1 MAKILIVEDK
11 VDLAV
16 LIRSYLEFQDH
27 DAEAIHNGGEA
38 SELLRSESFDLIIL
52 DWDLPEVS
60 GIELLRQVRAAG
72 SSTPVLML
80 TGKHSITDKQRGF
93 TEGADDYL
101 TKPFNMQELNLR
113 IVALL
118 RRTMGSA
125 MPATTHSAQPTQ
137 NGPIELDKSSSRA
150 TKDGRQISLQPKE
163 FELIELLMNS
173 EPPHKISKLVAAV
186 WPDDPKASFELLN
199 ATLRRLRNKLGI
211 ETPQLQESNFPDL
224 AIALAQHT
232 YGHEDEEEV
241 LDPFLGMILDGK
253 YELVELVGG
262 GGSGV
267 VYKANHCLLDKT
279 VAVKMLFPHMVGR
292 QLVVRRFQQEAMS
305 TAALSHPN
313 IIKISDFG
321 TGEQGQPY
329 LVMEFLEGK
338 SLAETLEAHGALSTG
353 IALDIII
360 QATTGLCHAHNK
372 GIIHRDLKPNNLM
385 MLGDIDDTF
394 TVKIVDFGLAKPNRQ
409 EERLAKITVTG
420 EVFGSPAYMS
430 PEQCRGEAVD
440 HQADIYSLGCVLFEL
455 LSNRPPYTGT
465 DPIDVIFQHCASEP
479 PKFTVEGDNPEIND
493 FLKRI
498 LLSCLAKTKQERY
511 QTATQLL
518 DDLQKFEQLY
528 ISQDHS
534 VSLMVQ

>member
-27 DAEAIHNGGEA
+27 NAETIHNGAEA
-38 SELLRSESFDLIIL
+38 RDMLKTNSFDLIIL

-60 GIELLRQVRAAG
+60 GIDILRQLRASG
-72 SSTPVLML
+72 CRTPVLML
-80 TGKHSITDKQRGF
+80 TGKNSIMDKQLGF

-101 TKPFNMQELNLR
+101 TKPFNMQELNMR
-113 IVALL
+113 ICALL
-118 RRTMGSA
+118 RRTMGTA
-125 MPATTHSAQPTQ
+125 MPATTDSAQSTQ
-137 NGPIELDKSSSRA
+137 DTSIQLDKTNSRA
-150 TKDGRQISLQPKE
+150 IKNGRQISLAPTE
-163 FELIELLMNS
+163 FQLIELLMNS
-173 EPPHKISKLVAAV
+173 KPPHKISKLVAAV
-186 WPDDPKASFELLN
+186 CPDAPEANYDLLN

-224 AIALAQHT
+224 AIALASKT
-232 YGHEDEEEV
+232 VGHDDEEEI

-267 VYKANHCLLDKT
+267 VYKANHCLLNKT
-279 VAVKMLFPHMVGR
+279 VAVKMLFPHMVAR
-292 QLVVRRFQQEAMS
+292 QLMVRRFQQEAMA

-313 IIKISDFG
+313 IIKITDFG

-338 SLAETLEAHGALSTG
+338 SLAETLETHGALCTG
-353 IALDIII
+353 VALDIII

-372 GIIHRDLKPNNLM
+372 GIIHRDIKPNNLM
-385 MLGDIDDTF
+385 MLGDIEDTF

-409 EERLAKITVTG
+409 EERLSKITVTG

-430 PEQCRGEAVD
+430 PEQCRGETVD
-440 HQADIYSLGCVLFEL
+440 HQADIYSLGCVLFEML
-455 LSNRPPYTGT
+455 ANRPPFVGT
-465 DPIDVIFQHCASEP
+465 DPIDVIFQHCAPEP
-479 PKFTVEGDNPEIND
+479 PKFTVEGGNQEIND
-493 FLKRI
+493 FLTRM
-498 LLSCLAKTKQERY
+498 LLSCLAKNKENRY
-511 QTATQLL
+511 QTAARLL
-518 DDLQKFEQLY
+518 EDLQRFEQLY
-528 ISQDHS
+528 IAQEHS
-534 VSLMVQ
+534 VALTV